1 MEKKKD
7 EVLQK
12 PLCHRASVALP
23 SGQGI
28 DGVPKITFIRPNCIE
43 GVCAIWDLE
52 RGCCSDHARS
62 RNRLPKDLETVL
74 GGFQTALERL
84 VSRPESAA

>member
-12 PLCHRASVALP
+12 PLCHRASAALP

-28 DGVPKITFIRPNCIE
+28 DGVPKITFIRPNCVE
-43 GVCAIWDLE
+43 GACAIWDLE
-52 RGCCSDHARS
+52 HGCCSDHARV
-62 RNRLPKDLETVL
+62 RNRSSRGLETVVN
-74 GGFQTALERL
+74 GFQAALERL
-84 VSRPESAA
+84 ASRLEGAA